1 VSEILT
7 RDELEIF
14 LHRAFSHIRFEL
26 DERGQLK
33 GAHSQPFN
41 IVLAH
46 DAALRAE
53 GRLAVERLTEVANLR
68 EGQNERL
75 RSRVAELEE
84 ALRGFM
90 EPKYSLGASHPHF
103 SAYVAYDKEVWERG
117 RRALEGEK
125 RGETG

>member
-1 VSEILT
+1 VVEILT
-7 RDELEIF
+7 ESQKEELSREYQRGY
-14 LHRAFSHIRFEL
+14 RA
-26 DERGQLK
+26 GCK
-33 GAHSQPFN
+33 A
-41 IVLAH
+41 

-53 GRLAVERLTEVANLR
+53 GRLAVERLTDVANLR

-75 RSRVAELEE
+75 RARVAELEE